1 MIRAFT
7 HLALMSMLG
16 CASASVVSI
25 AKVAPSSEPNT
36 TEVERAETPESIRSS
51 SRSSSRDGRIP
62 GLELLRLRFDAN
74 GPMPDRLLDFLGE
87 ERGKPDGLGL
97 LQQRMDDLEARALV
111 ATLGPPRAAIE
122 SSLGEVLSFEPMFA
136 EVAARKRRAVIVN
149 GRPRLVEGGR
159 LALELRGW
167 IRLHEDGPRVAG
179 ELELAHR
186 SGPAFRPV
194 RNVFD
199 RSSFELEADEVLLIA
214 PANARAVSSGTGP
227 AAAIAAPAGR
237 HLLVV
242 GDEVEVVLI
251 RPVVPDILFPL
262 DSSPE

>member
-1 MIRAFT
+1 
-7 HLALMSMLG
+7 MLG
-16 CASASVVSI
+16 CTSTSVVSI
-25 AKVAPSSEPNT
+25 AEVAPSSETNT
-36 TEVERAETPESIRSS
+36 SEIDRQETSDPIRAS
-51 SRSSSRDGRIP
+51 SRAPSRDGRIP

-74 GPMPDRLLDFLGE
+74 GPMPDRLLDFLGK

-97 LQQRMDDLEARALV
+97 LQQRMDELEARALV

-122 SSLGEVLSFEPMFA
+122 SSLGEMLSFEPMFA

-179 ELELAHR
+179 DLELAHR

-194 RNVFD
+194 RKVLD

-214 PANARAVSSGTGP
+214 PANARAVSSGPGP
-227 AAAIAAPAGR
+227 AAAVAAPAG
-237 HLLVV
+237 
-242 GDEVEVVLI
+242 
-251 RPVVPDILFPL
+251 
-262 DSSPE
+262 SY

>member
-1 MIRAFT
+1 MIRTVA
-7 HLALMSMLG
+7 HLALVGMLG

-25 AKVAPSSEPNT
+25 AEVAAPSISNPIEAEREEA
-36 TEVERAETPESIRSS
+36 TEAIRTQPRSS
-51 SRSSSRDGRIP
+51 ARDGRIP

-74 GPMPDRLLDFLGE
+74 GPMPERLLDFLGE

-97 LQQRMDDLEARALV
+97 FKQRMDDLEARALV
-111 ATLGPPRAAIE
+111 ATLGPPRATIE
-122 SSLGEVLSFEPMFA
+122 SSLGEILSYEPIFA

-194 RNVFD
+194 RNVLD
-199 RSSFELEADEVLLIA
+199 RSSFELEADEVLVIA
-214 PANARAVSSGTGP
+214 PANARAVNSGPGP
-227 AAAIAAPAGR
+227 AAAVAAPAGR

-262 DSSPE
+262 DFSLE

>member
-1 MIRAFT
+1 
-7 HLALMSMLG
+7 MLRDSDCCPSGFGKHAG

-25 AKVAPSSEPNT
+25 AEVAAPSESNPV
-36 TEVERAETPESIRSS
+36 EVEREEPPASIRAS
-51 SRSSSRDGRIP
+51 SRSPSRDGRIP

-87 ERGKPDGLGL
+87 ERGTPDGLGL
-97 LQQRMDDLEARALV
+97 LQQRMDELEARALV

-122 SSLGEVLSFEPMFA
+122 SSLGEVLSFEPLFA

-194 RNVFD
+194 QRARPFFIRVGGRRGVVD
-199 RSSFELEADEVLLIA
+199 CPRQCTRCELRPRACGGGGGSGR
-214 PANARAVSSGTGP
+214 PAF
-227 AAAIAAPAGR
+227 AG
-237 HLLVV
+237 
-242 GDEVEVVLI
+242 GG
-251 RPVVPDILFPL
+251 
-262 DSSPE
+262 

>member
-1 MIRAFT
+1 MIRTVA
-7 HLALMSMLG
+7 HLALVSMLG
-16 CASASVVSI
+16 CAGASVVSI
-25 AKVAPSSEPNT
+25 AEVASPSGSNSIEN
-36 TEVERAETPESIRSS
+36 EREKDPKAIRVQP
-51 SRSSSRDGRIP
+51 RSSSRDGRIP

-87 ERGKPDGLGL
+87 DRGQPDGLGL
-97 LQQRMDDLEARALV
+97 LKQRVDELEARALV

-122 SSLGEVLSFEPMFA
+122 SSLGEILSFEPIFA

-194 RNVFD
+194 RNVLD
-199 RSSFELEADEVLLIA
+199 RSSFELESDEVLLIA
-214 PANARAVSSGTGP
+214 PANARPVSSGPGP
-227 AAAIAAPAGR
+227 AAAVAAPAGR

-262 DSSPE
+262 DFSPE

>member
-1 MIRAFT
+1 MLRWFPSRKLR
-7 HLALMSMLG
+7 HLLNQIP
-16 CASASVVSI
+16 V
-25 AKVAPSSEPNT
+25 
-36 TEVERAETPESIRSS
+36 EVEREEPR
-51 SRSSSRDGRIP
+51 RRFGRVPVRQAGWSDP

-87 ERGKPDGLGL
+87 ERGTPDGLGL
-97 LQQRMDDLEARALV
+97 LQQAAWMNWRPVLWWRPLDL
-111 ATLGPPRAAIE
+111 PRAAIE
-122 SSLGEVLSFEPMFA
+122 SSLGEVLSFEPLFA

-194 RNVFD
+194 RNVLD

-214 PANARAVSSGTGP
+214 PANARCEFRPWACGGGGGSGRP
-227 AAAIAAPAGR
+227 AFAG
-237 HLLVV
+237 
-242 GDEVEVVLI
+242 GG
-251 RPVVPDILFPL
+251 
-262 DSSPE
+262 

>member
-36 TEVERAETPESIRSS
+36 TEAERAETPESIRSS

-159 LALELRGW
+159 LALELRG
-167 IRLHEDGPRVAG
+167 
-179 ELELAHR
+179 
-186 SGPAFRPV
+186 F
-194 RNVFD
+194 
-199 RSSFELEADEVLLIA
+199 
-214 PANARAVSSGTGP
+214 
-227 AAAIAAPAGR
+227 
-237 HLLVV
+237 
-242 GDEVEVVLI
+242 
-251 RPVVPDILFPL
+251 
-262 DSSPE
+262 

>member
-1 MIRAFT
+1 MIRFVA
-7 HLALMSMLG
+7 HLALVSMLG

-25 AKVAPSSEPNT
+25 AEVAPPSEGDQI
-36 TEVERAETPESIRSS
+36 ERVPADVPENVQAS
-51 SRSSSRDGRIP
+51 SRPAARDGRIP

-74 GPMPDRLLDFLGE
+74 GPMPDRLLAFLGE
-87 ERGKPDGLGL
+87 ERRETDGLGL
-97 LQQRMDDLEARALV
+97 IRQRMDDLEARALV

-122 SSLGEVLSFEPMFA
+122 SSLGEVLSFEPLFA
-136 EVAARKRRAVIVN
+136 EVSARKRRAVIVN

-186 SGPAFRPV
+186 FGPAFRPV
-194 RNVFD
+194 RNVLD
-199 RSSFELEADEVLLIA
+199 RSAFELEADEVLLIA
-214 PANARAVSSGTGP
+214 PANARAVSSGPGP
-227 AAAIAAPAGR
+227 SASVAAPAGR

-242 GDEVEVVLI
+242 GDEVEVILI

-262 DSSPE
+262 DSSLE